1 MHLIVCDLDSACN
14 HRITDDRLPDIVVD
28 LVKMFYKP
36 ALVRALVA
44 VFVLNQGHEIISVK
58 YDRHKRIHLV
68 PLPLILGYRD
78 IAIKI
83 VLLIEQ
89 PFVNVY

>member
-1 MHLIVCDLDSACN
+1 MHLIVCDLDGACD
-14 HRITDDRLPDIVVD
+14 HRITDDRLPDIVID

-36 ALVRALVA
+36 TLVRALVA
-44 VFVLNQGHEIISVK
+44 VFVLNQSNEIISVK

-68 PLPLILGYRD
+68 PLALILGYRD

-83 VLLIEQ
+83 VLLLEK
-89 PFVNVY
+89 PFVNVD